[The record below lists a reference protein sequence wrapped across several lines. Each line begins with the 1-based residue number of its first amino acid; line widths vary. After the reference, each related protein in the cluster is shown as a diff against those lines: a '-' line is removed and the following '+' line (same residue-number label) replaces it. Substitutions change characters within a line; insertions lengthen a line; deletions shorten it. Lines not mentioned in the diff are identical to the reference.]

1 MTLSNCMLFSISPKN
16 TDGLR
21 GLSLLNEEGGLKV
34 FFPNNSFVTN
44 TTLTHT
50 DSPRGES
57 QGAPRGNDHIVC
69 YGMSQFTTRVIWR
82 NSNGSDLEDCGEPC
96 RDCGSR
102 CVRNGGV
109 GKDSPLL
116 RFTRIHMYTNSTA
129 YVNQD
134 LECRLYGQGSS
145 SIFIGVYLKDGG
157 ESSIVYITPCNFL
170 FSYASH
176 FSKLGHIRM

>member
-116 RFTRIHMYTNSTA
+116 RFTHIHMFTNSTA